1 MNLQVDKKFLNKS
14 AEVELFINRSVDWY
28 FFVIF
33 SPQYFSLAQGHGDN
47 YGSKILTNRSLLP
60 LKGISNIQIFTRIA
74 RKLTKLL
81 PPTEW
86 EGVLRYN
93 KS

>member
-1 MNLQVDKKFLNKS
+1 M
-14 AEVELFINRSVDWY
+14 DWY

-74 RKLTKLL
+74 QKQMKLL

-93 KS
+93 KSTENVRVRCQGQVLGLGVRVRCEG